1 VFPIYSGV
9 KEVILSDEELATFY
23 QTNQSPAELLENEY
37 LIIRNQ
43 DNECIDK
50 YKLNNGALAKLK
62 TIKYKN
68 TEMLKPLDDI
78 QSCAYDALHNKD
90 LKVVCLVGKSGTGKT
105 KTAITV
111 GLELLK
117 SGVYDKILLIRH
129 AVETGESI
137 GLLPG
142 TKDDKMINGWAGCFY
157 DNLSGQRY
165 EFEDLVKQ
173 GKIEIES
180 LSLLKGRD
188 IKKTY
193 IIFDECE
200 DAYPDQ
206 IELVGTRFSL
216 DSKLVFVGDYNQTSK
231 EKYKNNSG
239 IKKLIE
245 KATGKKW
252 FISIELKTNGRS
264 EVAEF
269 FATEFKE

>member
-9 KEVILSDEELATFY
+9 KEVILSDEQLATFY
-23 QTNQSPAELLENEY
+23 QDNQSPVELLENEY
-37 LIIRNQ
+37 LIIKNQ
-43 DNECIDK
+43 ENECVDK
-50 YKLNNGALAKLK
+50 YKFNNGVLVKLK
-62 TIKYKN
+62 GIKYKN
-68 TEMLKPLDDI
+68 SDLLKPLDEI
-78 QSCAYDALHNKD
+78 QLCAYDALYSKD
-90 LKVVCLVGKSGTGKT
+90 IKVVCLVGKSGTGKT
-105 KTAITV
+105 KTAITI

-117 SGVYDKILLIRH
+117 AGVYDKILLIRH
-129 AVETGESI
+129 AVETGEGI

-142 TKDDKMINGWAGCFY
+142 SKDDKMINGWAGCFY
-157 DNLSGQRY
+157 DNLNGQRY

-188 IKKTY
+188 IKNSY
-193 IIFDECE
+193 VIFDECE

-206 IELVGTRFSL
+206 IELVGTRL
-216 DSKLVFVGDYNQTSK
+216 GLNSKGVFVGDYNQTSK
-231 EKYKNNSG
+231 ERYKNNSG

-252 FISIELKTNGRS
+252 FINIELKTNGRS